1 MSTIAS
7 VPYIGWILPFLLVLG
22 IVVFIH
28 EYGHYI
34 VGRWCGIRAEVF
46 SIGFGKELYHW
57 IDKRGMRWRI
67 GMLPLGGYVKFAG
80 DMDAASAGA
89 DRDAMNQ
96 MSAEELKGT
105 FHTAAVW
112 RRALTVL
119 AGPVANFILS
129 IAVFSAIAMWDGR
142 GVNEPIIG
150 AVRADAN
157 ADIGLQAGD
166 KVISV
171 NGTFVDSYSSLL
183 AELAAVD
190 GQRVKAVVNRGRGE
204 EEIDIHYLRPA
215 RIDAVLPGGAA
226 ADAGVEKG
234 DVITA
239 LNGIEAPNFNV
250 LRDLIVAAGAEPVEL
265 TIQRGDDILNL
276 TLTPRMVDDYDAEGN
291 RIKRPLIGVQNSS
304 FGGIEPMRE
313 AASPLDA
320 LDYGVARTWSIIA
333 ATFAFI
339 GDAFAGEADIKQLGG
354 PIQIATVSGQAAE
367 QGGGSLLVM
376 IALISTSIGLL
387 NLFPIPV
394 LDGGHLVLYA
404 YEAIRGRPA
413 KERVTEYLNLFGL
426 SLIVLLMVF
435 ATYNDIQRW
444 WLLG

>member
-404 YEAIRGRPA
+404 YEAIRGR
-413 KERVTEYLNLFGL
+413 
-426 SLIVLLMVF
+426 
-435 ATYNDIQRW
+435 
-444 WLLG
+444 